1 MGHIKV
7 DRYFFILKTASVL
20 RNNLKNDDV
29 STQLISYSTF
39 VPSNAFF
46 HGLIRAL
53 KKEYD
58 ETLKEVTSSC
68 LSFLD
73 LILSDET

>member
-1 MGHIKV
+1 MWVISRLI
-7 DRYFFILKTASVL
+7 DTFSFKTASIL

-46 HGLIRAL
+46 HGLIPRL
-53 KKEYD
+53 KEYD